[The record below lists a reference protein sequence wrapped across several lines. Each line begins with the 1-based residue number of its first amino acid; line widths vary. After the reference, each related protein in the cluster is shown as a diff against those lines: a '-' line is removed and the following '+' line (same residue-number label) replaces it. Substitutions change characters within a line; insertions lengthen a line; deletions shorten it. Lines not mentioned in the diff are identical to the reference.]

1 MLLSIPDTRAT
12 WAAYGVLLALVAL
25 LFFAGLADL
34 PLDTH
39 DGDYFR
45 DSADV
50 LADPAAFFAADKRMP
65 GRPVLE
71 LVMLLQYAAWGT
83 NVAAYH
89 LFSGLLHCVAAF
101 TLARAA
107 HALGLDLACAL
118 LTGLLF
124 PVNVSHFNAVHWI
137 SAQCY
142 PLVLICGSLALIA
155 YSCNRPFLVYALL
168 LLGVLCHISAAAFW
182 PLLLYLAWRQGDRMT
197 LHR

>member
-1 MLLSIPDTRAT
+1 MLLPIPDTRAT
-12 WAAYGVLLALVAL
+12 WAAYGTLLALVAL
-25 LFFAGLADL
+25 LFFAGLTDL

-45 DSADV
+45 DSADA

-107 HALGLDLACAL
+107 RALGPVSYTH
-118 LTGLLF
+118 LTL
-124 PVNVSHFNAVHWI
+124 PTTPYV
-137 SAQCY
+137 
-142 PLVLICGSLALIA
+142 
-155 YSCNRPFLVYALL
+155 
-168 LLGVLCHISAAAFW
+168 
-182 PLLLYLAWRQGDRMT
+182 
-197 LHR
+197 